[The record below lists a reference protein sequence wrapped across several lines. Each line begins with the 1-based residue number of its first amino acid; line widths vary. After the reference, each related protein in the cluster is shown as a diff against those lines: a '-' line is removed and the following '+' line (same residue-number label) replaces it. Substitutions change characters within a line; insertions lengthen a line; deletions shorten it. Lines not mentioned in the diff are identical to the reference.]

1 MSDASFSEQKEP
13 TEKPIKYR
21 SQFYMRRLQG
31 YNMNQLLQV
40 DKTFNL
46 LSTRDIDFSV
56 RPESTKCKLD
66 RFYTAEVGDLFDAP
80 QLYKTFEVNGRY
92 FGQILEFIYE
102 FGDQVFKVGQI
113 PQLIVE
119 TSERGYGR
127 MCLFDKKLIL
137 SSGETLYLM
146 KDMKSEM
153 VYKQENADFMIFSCK
168 NLTIAFDLNSQQ
180 IFELSYDQ
188 NKQIKLK
195 FLCETEVQQVL
206 FQNKYLIL
214 SDNEY
219 PHPTIQIFNFK
230 SKTLKTISAN
240 WFQDAFWDFLRIN
253 EFGDLEVDEEVE
265 TVIKNSELAIK
276 EGIQEDVGKV

>member
-102 FGDQVFKVGQI
+102 FGDQVFKVGPSQSR
-113 PQLIVE
+113 QR
-119 TSERGYGR
+119 TS
-127 MCLFDKKLIL
+127 FI
-137 SSGETLYLM
+137 
-146 KDMKSEM
+146 
-153 VYKQENADFMIFSCK
+153 
-168 NLTIAFDLNSQQ
+168 
-180 IFELSYDQ
+180 
-188 NKQIKLK
+188 
-195 FLCETEVQQVL
+195 
-206 FQNKYLIL
+206 
-214 SDNEY
+214 
-219 PHPTIQIFNFK
+219 
-230 SKTLKTISAN
+230 
-240 WFQDAFWDFLRIN
+240 
-253 EFGDLEVDEEVE
+253 
-265 TVIKNSELAIK
+265 
-276 EGIQEDVGKV
+276 